1 MVDAPA
7 AGRQAHQQTKS
18 YSSAVS
24 SLSWDKY
31 ANANRLAP
39 IRRSSIIAAFDKVIL
54 VLAEAISYQ
63 WLSV

>member
-7 AGRQAHQQTKS
+7 VDEQAHQQTKS

-24 SLSWDKY
+24 SQSWDIY

-39 IRRSSIIAAFDKVIL
+39 IRPSSIIAAFDKVIL
-54 VLAEAISYQ
+54 VIGLRQTYQ